1 MTTERLKNIGLE
13 KDVWKAL
20 KALAADRECTL
31 SQAVA
36 YLMKEKEKE
45 DGKGPEKPDAVG
57 TGKGH

>member
-1 MTTERLKNIGLE
+1 MTTERLENIGLE

-36 YLMKEKEKE
+36 YLMKEKEKA
-45 DGKGPEKPDAVG
+45 DGKGPENPDAVG
-57 TGKGH
+57 AGGGN

>member
-36 YLMKEKEKE
+36 YLMKEKEKA
-45 DGKGPEKPDAVG
+45 DGKEPGNPDEV
-57 TGKGH
+57 GKGRRN